1 MLNKFKGE
9 IRIKNSKYEKTKG
22 KKNKVIIIALFLVLI
37 VVLLGPI
44 GFGEKMMKIMYSK
57 KYENLVVIYSEK
69 YQVDSDLIFALIK
82 AESNFNSSAVSGKG
96 AKGLMQLMEETAKDV
111 SKKTDL
117 KIEPDERIPLDRIE
131 LDVDNLVNLNSEDNL
146 IKFNKIGYY
155 KITIM
160 INASIL
166 LEKYNNTAIALTA
179 YNAGIGT
186 VDNWI
191 EKGVIKKDG
200 EDIQNIPY
208 KETNNYV
215 RKILR
220 DYKIY
225 KKLYG
230 KD

>member
-117 KIEPDERIPLDRIE
+117 KIEPDEIGEKLLQADVNIE
-131 LDVDNLVNLNSEDNL
+131 LGTKY
-146 IKFNKIGYY
+146 I
-155 KITIM
+155 
-160 INASIL
+160 SIL

-225 KKLYG
+225 KNLYG

>member
-37 VVLLGPI
+37 VGLLGPI

-117 KIEPDERIPLDRIE
+117 KIEPDEIGEKLLQADVNIE
-131 LDVDNLVNLNSEDNL
+131 LGTKY
-146 IKFNKIGYY
+146 I
-155 KITIM
+155 
-160 INASIL
+160 SIL
-166 LEKYNNTAIALTA
+166 LEKYKNKEIAVAA

-186 VDNWI
+186 IDGWI
-191 EKGVIKKDG
+191 QKGIIKSDG
-200 EDIQNIPY
+200 SDIENIPY

>member
-1 MLNKFKGE
+1 MEIVIFNLLNKFKGE

-117 KIEPDERIPLDRIE
+117 KIEPDEIGEKLLQADVNIE
-131 LDVDNLVNLNSEDNL
+131 LGTKY
-146 IKFNKIGYY
+146 I
-155 KITIM
+155 
-160 INASIL
+160 SIL

-225 KKLYG
+225 KNLYG

>member
-117 KIEPDERIPLDRIE
+117 KIEPDEIGEKLLQADVNIE
-131 LDVDNLVNLNSEDNL
+131 LGTKY
-146 IKFNKIGYY
+146 I
-155 KITIM
+155 
-160 INASIL
+160 SIL

-186 VDNWI
+186 VDNWR